1 MLFCRAIQLQIPRQT
16 LREKDEH
23 SLLFNIA
30 LDISRHPYKILPSL
44 PFLLR
49 NGILPLTMILINA
62 HKLEKSFSSKTLFHS
77 ISFGLDEG
85 ERIGLLGPNG
95 AGKSTLLKILAGM
108 ADLDSGQISKKK
120 GLRLGYLEQTP
131 TFQQSES
138 VLSAMI
144 SKCNDPDDSYARA
157 YEMMGVMDFYR
168 FGDSFP
174 AHKLSGGWQK
184 RLALARELMS
194 EPELLLL
201 DEPTN
206 HLDVASILWLEDYLC
221 NLPTALLIVTHDRL
235 FLQRVVTRIM
245 DLDPR
250 NPNELLN
257 VPGDYL
263 KYLEIKEQELHAQAR
278 HEKVLR
284 NTLRRE
290 TEWLRRGAKARQT
303 KQKARME
310 AAHELAANVSD
321 LAAKNRHQK
330 VGLDFGELD
339 KTPKKLIEATGI
351 AKSYNGETLFTE
363 LDMLVTPK
371 TRLAILGHNGCG
383 KSTLIRTIL
392 GYEKPD
398 AGRVKVGATES
409 SVASDVKISYF
420 EQNRETLNP
429 TQSVFKNICPQGD
442 FVTYRGQHIHARSY
456 LDRFLFS
463 GTKVDLPVAK
473 LSGGEQARLRLAQ
486 LMLKDAQVLVL
497 DEPTNDLDSDTL
509 EVLENALTEF
519 NGAVII
525 VTHDRYFMDAVS
537 RQILAFPPEGCSDR
551 KLQLFSSYL
560 QWEEWYENFK
570 SQPKKSGVEKQKAK
584 TPEPQTAN
592 SMRLSSK
599 EKSELDKI
607 ESFIQNLESELQTL
621 TTQSL
626 NSDLVKDHQKMAK
639 LHTEMAKLQETIDAK
654 YKRWEE
660 LENRLKKP
668 G

>member
-1 MLFCRAIQLQIPRQT
+1 
-16 LREKDEH
+16 
-23 SLLFNIA
+23 
-30 LDISRHPYKILPSL
+30 
-44 PFLLR
+44 
-49 NGILPLTMILINA
+49 MILINA
-62 HKLEKSFSSKTLFHS
+62 HKLEKSFSSKTLFRS
-77 ISFGLDEG
+77 VSFGLDEG
-85 ERIGLLGPNG
+85 ERVGLLGPNG
-95 AGKSTLLKILAGM
+95 AGKSTLLKILAGF
-108 ADLDSGQISKKK
+108 ADLDNGQISKKR

-131 TFQQSES
+131 TFDQNENILQA
-138 VLSAMI
+138 LL
-144 SKCNDPDDSYARA
+144 SKCDDPDDSYARA

-174 AHKLSGGWQK
+174 AQKLSGGWQK
-184 RLALARELMS
+184 RLALARELMR

-206 HLDVASILWLEDYLC
+206 HLDVESILWLEEYLRE
-221 NLPTALLIVTHDRL
+221 LSTALLIVTHDRL

-263 KYLEIKEQELHAQAR
+263 KYLEIKEQELNTQAR

-303 KQKARME
+303 KQKARIE
-310 AAHELAANVSD
+310 AAHELAENVSD
-321 LAAKNRHQK
+321 LSAKNRHQK

-351 AKSYNGETLFTE
+351 SKAYNGETLFTE
-363 LDMLVTPK
+363 LDMLITPK

-398 AGRVKVGATES
+398 AGRVKIGATES
-409 SVASDVKISYF
+409 SVAGDVKISYF
-420 EQNRETLNP
+420 EQNRDTLNP
-429 TQSVFKNICPQGD
+429 IQTVFKNICPHGD

-463 GTKVDLPVAK
+463 GNKVDMPVAK

-519 NGAVII
+519 NGAVIL
-525 VTHDRYFMDAVS
+525 VTHDRYFMDAIS
-537 RQILAFPPEGCSDR
+537 RQILAFPPEGYPDR

-560 QWEEWYENFK
+560 QWEEWYESFK
-570 SQPKKSGVEKQKAK
+570 NQTKKSSPEKSITGAK
-584 TPEPQTAN
+584 TLQTEGSA
-592 SMRLSSK
+592 RLSSK
-599 EKSELDKI
+599 EKSERDKM
-607 ESFIQNLESELQTL
+607 ESAIQKLEAELEAL
-621 TTQSL
+621 TAQSL
-626 NSDLVKDHQKMAK
+626 NPEFVKDHQKMAR
-639 LHTEMAKLQETIDAK
+639 LHTEMARLQESIDAK

-660 LENRLKKP
+660 LEMRSEKST
-668 G
+668 